1 MDKLHEEKLRAEF
14 EKQIR
19 EDLLFDDEELEW
31 QPERNCYAIYGV
43 HLAWWGYRAS
53 RVNLVVELPEP
64 HAHLIWIQAGHAP
77 DDYWD
82 DVEISR
88 SEEDKCCDGS
98 DRYEVYAK
106 WQVDE
111 LFRSI
116 GLSIKGDEA

>member
-53 RVNLVVELPEP
+53 RVNLVVELPDPMTEVV
-64 HAHLIWIQAGHAP
+64 ADTLIHGRVMANDMRTA
-77 DDYWD
+77 
-82 DVEISR
+82 
-88 SEEDKCCDGS
+88 C
-98 DRYEVYAK
+98 AK
-106 WQVDE
+106 S
-111 LFRSI
+111 LRSI
-116 GLSIKGDEA
+116 GLSIKGE